1 MINKNIKKILTQ
13 EKIKNLNLKTSLR
26 PTDLSPETYYKITEF
41 FEKKIKSSIF
51 IDINYML
58 YLFKTII

>member
-41 FEKKIKSSIF
+41 FEK
-51 IDINYML
+51 N
-58 YLFKTII
+58 